1 MNSYVVEMVQENGY
15 RLPQPELCP
24 EFVYRQI
31 VYHTFELD
39 VAMRP
44 SFEEIRV
51 SLEDFVQA
59 NRGQISVLGGALLTA
74 IAHLDDP
81 TFELR
86 SNTAEMV
93 RSVRRSNAITAQ
105 HRPNPKK
112 KRQTKGKHH
121 HSKDKLHLPSP
132 KAETAAENED
142 FYLRLANESEPTSSS
157 TRPAVPASTATST
170 GADLALI
177 KCAMQDP
184 ELEAAM
190 RHADAINPQEAAAKF
205 APIPDFFPQITRMS
219 QC

>member
-31 VYHTFELD
+31 VYRTFELD

-44 SFEEIRV
+44 SFHLIRV

-74 IAHLDDP
+74 IEHLDDP

-86 SNTAEMV
+86 SETAEMV
-93 RSVRRSNAITAQ
+93 RSDTA
-105 HRPNPKK
+105 RKNRPKK
-112 KRQTKGKHH
+112 KRQTKSKHH
-121 HSKDKLHLPSP
+121 RNKDKLPLLPP
-132 KAETAAENED
+132 RAETAAENED
-142 FYLRLANESEPTSSS
+142 FYLRLSNKSTSSS
-157 TRPAVPASTATST
+157 TRPAVPATTAAST
-170 GADLALI
+170 GADLALV

-190 RHADAINPQEAAAKF
+190 RHADAINPEEAAAKF